1 MPRFVT
7 RNVLAGPAVHEH
19 PLLDRLYRA
28 RGVRSVEELDYALSG
43 LHSPFQMKGMQAA
56 ADLLANAIQHDE
68 KILIISDYD
77 CDGATGCAIA
87 VEGLR
92 LLGGGYVDFLVPN
105 RFEYGYGLS
114 PAIVEKAAAD
124 FAPDLIVTVDNG
136 IASLAG
142 AQAVRDLPK
151 KTKLLITD
159 HHLAPE
165 TLPVADCI
173 INPNQPGCEF
183 PSKALAGCGVMFYAL
198 LATRAVLRDRG
209 FFEGREYPDLR
220 VLLDLVALGT
230 VADVVPLDHNNRTL
244 VHAGLRR
251 INVGQVRPGIR
262 ALLELGSRQ
271 IGRIVAADFGFI
283 AGPRLNAAGR
293 LDDMT
298 IGIRCLLEPRASI
311 ALQYATQ
318 LDQFNRER
326 KQIENEMKAQALAEL
341 DVSDIGDRFGLCF
354 YDDAWHQ
361 GVVGIVASRIKD
373 KTYRP
378 VICFA
383 PDEDPTLIKGS
394 ARSVPGLHLRDVLA
408 DLDAKHPSLIT
419 KFGGHAMAAGLTIP
433 KRAYAR
439 FAELFD
445 AEVHKHLTAED
456 VAGTLETDGELS
468 GEDFT
473 LGTAE
478 ALKVAGP
485 WGQKFP
491 EPVFLGDFDVL
502 DTRVVGE
509 RHLKLAL
516 RPHNSPGL
524 TLNAIAFHCLEPG
537 MLQPDYTK
545 IRALYKLDVN
555 EWRGDRSVQLL
566 IDHIEPISSPQT
578 EAA

>member
-1 MPRFVT
+1 MPKFVI
-7 RNVLAGPAVHEH
+7 RSIPAGPVVSEQ

-28 RGVRSVEELDYALSG
+28 RGVSDPREMNYALSG
-43 LHSPFQMKGMQAA
+43 IHPPFLMKGMREAA
-56 ADLLANAIQHDE
+56 ELLADAIQGNE
-68 KILIISDYD
+68 RVLIISDYD

-87 VEGLR
+87 VEGLK
-92 LLGGGYVDFLVPN
+92 LLGGSYVDFLVPN

-114 PAIVEKAAAD
+114 PAIVEKASAD

-165 TLPVADCI
+165 TLPDADCI

-198 LATRAVLRDRG
+198 LATRSVLRDRG
-209 FFEGREYPDLR
+209 FFTDQEYPDLR

-251 INVGQVRPGIR
+251 INDGLVRPGIR
-262 ALLELGSRQ
+262 ALLELGGRQ
-271 IGRIVAADFGFI
+271 IGHIVSADFGFS

-298 IGIRCLLEPRASI
+298 IGIRCLLEPRASV
-311 ALQYATQ
+311 ALQYATH
-318 LDQFNRER
+318 LDEFNRER
-326 KQIENEMKAQALAEL
+326 KQIENEMKIQAMADL
-341 DVSDIGDRFGLCF
+341 DISDIGDRFGLCF
-354 YDDAWHQ
+354 YDESWHQ

-373 KTYRP
+373 KSYRP

-383 PDEDPTLIKGS
+383 PDEDSQYIKGS

-408 DLDAKHPSLIT
+408 NLDVTHPGLIT
-419 KFGGHAMAAGLTIP
+419 KFGGHAMAAGLSLP
-433 KRAYAR
+433 KQNYDQ
-439 FAELFD
+439 FAMLFD
-445 AEVHKHLTAED
+445 AEVRKYLTAED
-456 VAGTLETDGELS
+456 VAGTFETDGALAGDE
-468 GEDFT
+468 FT

-478 ALKVAGP
+478 MLKVAGP

-491 EPVFLGDFDVL
+491 EPTFLGEFDVL
-502 DTRVVGE
+502 EARVVGE
-509 RHLKLAL
+509 RHLKLSL
-516 RPHNSPGL
+516 RPHNSPEL
-524 TLNAIAFHCLEPG
+524 ALNAIAFHHLEPG
-537 MLQPDYTK
+537 SLQPEYTQV
-545 IRALYKLDVN
+545 RALYKLDVN
-555 EWRGDRSVQLL
+555 EWRGARSVQLL
-566 IDHIEPISSPQT
+566 VDYLEPLNTAQGVT
-578 EAA
+578 A